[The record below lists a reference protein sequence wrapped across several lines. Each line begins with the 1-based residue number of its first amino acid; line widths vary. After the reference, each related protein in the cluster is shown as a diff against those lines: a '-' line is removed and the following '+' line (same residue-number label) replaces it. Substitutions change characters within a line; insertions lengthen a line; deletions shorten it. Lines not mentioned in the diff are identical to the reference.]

1 MGAFTIINNSLSPPS
16 QPTHPKNNDY
26 NKDGINPFE
35 MK

>member
-1 MGAFTIINNSLSPPS
+1 MGAFTIINNSLSPP
-16 QPTHPKNNDY
+16 PKNNDY